1 MTEIAGVDMKDL
13 DEILY
18 TLEDTDMDMMEGIS
32 KVARM
37 LKDYISCLLLD
48 RFEGYDNEKDLEKA
62 ASSLAAENNLLAG
75 KKHSYWSF
83 KVLTCRCAFKLRR
96 HLAKLSLVKQYLH
109 FLCLIL

>member
-1 MTEIAGVDMKDL
+1 MTEVAGVDMKDL

-37 LKDYISCLLLD
+37 LRDYISCLLLD
-48 RFEGYDNEKDLEKA
+48 RFEGYDNEQDLEKA

-75 KKHSYWSF
+75 KKHSNP
-83 KVLTCRCAFKLRR
+83 V
-96 HLAKLSLVKQYLH
+96 
-109 FLCLIL
+109 